1 MDEKLITWYLKIQ
14 GNSAIFFKKICHNY
28 RDITKKKEKKERKK
42 QFWTKLCWTTTH
54 VPPKEEE
61 DAETNLWCFEK

>member
-54 VPPKEEE
+54 VPPKEEV
-61 DAETNLWCFEK
+61 DAKTNL